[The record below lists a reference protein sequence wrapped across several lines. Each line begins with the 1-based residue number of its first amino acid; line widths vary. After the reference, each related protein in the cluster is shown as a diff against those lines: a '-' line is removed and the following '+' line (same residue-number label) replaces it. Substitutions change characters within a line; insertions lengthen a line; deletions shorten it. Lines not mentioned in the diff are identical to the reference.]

1 MEKEIT
7 IAQDSLKLNGSLN
20 IVKNSIGFVIFA
32 HGSGSSRFSPRNKLV
47 AKKLQQNNISTLL
60 FDLLTKEEEKI
71 DEVTLEYRFNIE
83 MLAKRLVEVTS
94 WVEKQKDLKKF
105 KIGYFGASTGSSAA
119 LIAAAK
125 KKEKITAVV
134 SRGGRPDLAM
144 KYLKDVTAAT
154 LLIVGGLDIGVIEMN
169 ETAFKKLYCEKDLK
183 IVEGATHLF
192 EEKNKLEEV
201 SVLAAN
207 WFCKHFKK

>member
-20 IVKNSIGFVIFA
+20 IVKNSIGLVIFA
-32 HGSGSSRFSPRNKLV
+32 HGSGSSRFSPRNRLV
-47 AKKLQQNNISTLL
+47 AKKLQQSNISTLL

-71 DEVTLEYRFNIE
+71 DEVTLEHRFNIE
-83 MLAKRLVEVTS
+83 MLAKRLVEVTC
-94 WVEKQKDLKKF
+94 WVEEQKDLKKL

-119 LIAAAK
+119 LIAAST
-125 KKEKITAVV
+125 KKEKITAIV

-154 LLIVGGLDIGVIEMN
+154 LLIVGGLDISVIEMN
-169 ETAFKKLYCEKDLK
+169 ENAFKKLKCVKELK
-183 IVEGATHLF
+183 IVERATHLF
-192 EEKNKLEEV
+192 EEENKLEEV

-207 WFCKHFKK
+207 WFCKYFKK